1 MQGKLKV
8 GRILRPKS
16 PIGQTGWAALLLL
29 GSVLALSACNR
40 DPILQGTRFPI
51 RAPLEESIPVAGQPD
66 PVAPPDRPANQSV
79 SIALPGMVSNADW
92 PQRGGNARH
101 DGPHGVLSA
110 TPQLVWSLDIGA
122 GNSHKNRI
130 TAAPVVAG
138 GAVFAMDALSGV
150 TAVSVAG
157 AKLWHTDLTAA
168 FDAGGGLSGGG
179 LASDGAR
186 VYATT
191 GYGETVALNAAD
203 GSVIW
208 RQRLGASPSG
218 APAVSGGLVFVV
230 GDDGSAWALNSANGR
245 IAWQTTGASASD
257 SFHFDGGAS
266 PAVDGMT
273 VVFPF
278 SSGILMAADAGTGTA
293 EWTAAVSGTRLG
305 RAYADEGDVTGDPVL
320 SGGIMYAGTQ
330 GGRTGAY
337 SMANG
342 QRLWTAEEGALNP
355 PLVVGGSVFVVNDE
369 GRLVRLSAR
378 DGSVIWGVDLP
389 YFTKTKPKKRSVIS
403 ANFGPVLAGGHVV
416 VVSSDGQLRAFNAAD
431 GSLAGQVAIPGG
443 AATPAALA
451 QGLLFVVNGKGQLL
465 AFR

>member
-1 MQGKLKV
+1 MQGKLRV
-8 GRILRPKS
+8 GQ
-16 PIGQTGWAALLLL
+16 GGWAAVLALS
-29 GSVLALSACNR
+29 SVLALTACNK
-40 DPILQGTRFPI
+40 DPILQGTRFPVH
-51 RAPLEESIPVAGQPD
+51 APLEDSIPVDGQPD

-79 SIALPGMVSNADW
+79 SISLPGAVSNADW
-92 PQRGGNARH
+92 AQRGGNARH
-101 DGPHGVLSA
+101 AGPHGVLSA
-110 TPQLVWSLDIGA
+110 SPQLVWAVNIGA

-150 TAVSVAG
+150 TAVSVTG
-157 AKLWHTDLTAA
+157 ATLWHTDLTAA

-179 LASDGAR
+179 LAVDGGR
-186 VYATT
+186 LYATT

-203 GSVIW
+203 GSILW
-208 RQRLGASPSG
+208 RQRLGAPPSG
-218 APAVSGGLVFVV
+218 APAVSGNLVFVV
-230 GDDGSAWALNSANGR
+230 GDDGTAWALNTANGR
-245 IAWQTTGASASD
+245 IVWTTTGASATD

-266 PAVDGMT
+266 PAVDGGT

-278 SSGILMAADAGTGTA
+278 SSGILMAVDAGTGA
-293 EWTAAVSGTRLG
+293 GQWTAAISGTRLG

-320 SGGIMYAGTQ
+320 SGGILYAGTQ

-342 QRLWTAEEGALNP
+342 QRVWTADEGALNP

-369 GRLVRLSAR
+369 GRLVRLNAR
-378 DGSVIWGVDLP
+378 DGQTIWAVDLP
-389 YFTKTKPKKRSVIS
+389 YFTKTKPKKLSQIT

-416 VVSSDGQLRAFNAAD
+416 VVSSDGQLRAFNATD
-431 GSLAGQVAIPGG
+431 GSLAGQAAIPGG

-451 QGLLFVVNGKGQLL
+451 QGMLFVVNGKGQLL

>member
-8 GRILRPKS
+8 GHVL
-16 PIGQTGWAALLLL
+16 GQTGWAAAVALT
-29 GSVLALSACNR
+29 SILALTACKKN
-40 DPILQGTRFPI
+40 DILQGTRFPV
-51 RAPLEESIPVAGQPD
+51 RAPLEDSLAVEGRPD
-66 PVAPPDRPANQSV
+66 PVAPPDRPENQSV
-79 SIALPGMVSNADW
+79 KIALPAMVSNADW
-92 PQRGGNARH
+92 PQRGGNGRH

-110 TPQLVWSLDIGA
+110 APQLVWAVDIGS

-130 TAAPVVAG
+130 SAAPVVAG

-150 TAVSVAG
+150 TAVSVSG

-168 FDAGGGLSGGG
+168 FDAGGGVSGGG
-179 LASDGAR
+179 LAADGAR

-203 GSVIW
+203 GAVIW
-208 RQRLGASPSG
+208 RQRLGATPSG
-218 APAVSGGLVFVV
+218 APAVAGNLVYVV
-230 GDDGSAWALNSANGR
+230 GDDGTAWALNAASGR
-245 IAWQTTGASASD
+245 IVWQSTGASATD
-257 SFHFDGGAS
+257 SFRFDGGAS
-266 PAVDGMT
+266 PAVDGET

-278 SSGILMAADAGTGTA
+278 SSGILAAVDAASGTDQ
-293 EWTAAVSGTRLG
+293 WQAAVSGTRLG

-320 SGGIMYAGTQ
+320 SGGVMYVGTQ

-369 GRLVRLSAR
+369 GRLVRLSAS
-378 DGSVIWGVDLP
+378 DGATIWAVDLP
-389 YFTKTKPKKRSVIS
+389 YFTKTKPKKLSVIS

-416 VVSSDGQLRAFNAAD
+416 VVSSDGQLRAFNATD
-431 GSLAGQVAIPGG
+431 GSLAGQAAIPGG